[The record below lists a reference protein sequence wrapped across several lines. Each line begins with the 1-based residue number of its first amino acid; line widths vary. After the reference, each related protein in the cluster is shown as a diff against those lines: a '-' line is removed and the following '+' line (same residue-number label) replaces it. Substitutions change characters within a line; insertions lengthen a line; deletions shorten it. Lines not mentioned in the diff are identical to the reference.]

1 MLQCVRA
8 DLNALST
15 VWLDGF
21 AEARMWTRTWIFDVV
36 QLWFSNLLA
45 DRFPFYCVLLP
56 RPCFSS
62 SSGIVS
68 LAFLDALSPSGVCLA
83 WDGCGYCGA
92 MAALEPA
99 GQPLW
104 LLSELTGAF
113 VVGGKSRRTCAP
125 TRFGSS
131 PAVHQHTM
139 ATTAFFSGRSV
150 AGAETG
156 LPND

>member
-1 MLQCVRA
+1 MDKNVDFGCSAILGIERLVSRMQWEFACRPCSF
-8 DLNALST
+8 LLS
-15 VWLDGF
+15 
-21 AEARMWTRTWIFDVV
+21 
-36 QLWFSNLLA
+36 LLA
-45 DRFPFYCVLLP
+45 CT
-56 RPCFSS
+56 CFSLV
-62 SSGIVS
+62 SGTVS
-68 LAFLDALSPSGVCLA
+68 LTFLDAPYPSGVWLP

-92 MAALEPA
+92 IAALEPA

-104 LLSELTGAF
+104 LLSEFIDTFAL
-113 VVGGKSRRTCAP
+113 GGKSRRTCAP